1 MARTNAIVKMREIA
15 ESDIDPKKAILK
27 ALGKHDTYV
36 FHSKVLVAVY
46 VRPAK
51 TESGLYLPDK
61 TIEEDRYQGT
71 IFLVIG
77 MGKGAFKDDN
87 IAKFNGDKI
96 KVGDW
101 VMGVAGDG
109 IAMYINGVPCR
120 LFDDTR
126 ILMRVQNPEL
136 YF

>member
-1 MARTNAIVKMREIA
+1 MTRTNAMVKMREIA
-15 ESDIDPKKAILK
+15 ESSTDPKAAILK
-27 ALGKHDTYV
+27 ALGKHDTQV
-36 FHSKVLVAVY
+36 LHSKVLVATY

-51 TESGLYLPDK
+51 TKSGIWLADK

-71 IFLVIG
+71 IFLVVG

-87 IAKFNGDKI
+87 IAQFHGDGLKI
-96 KVGDW
+96 GDW

-109 IAMYINGVPCR
+109 ISMFINGVPCR

-126 ILMRVQNPEL
+126 ILMKVKNPEL

>member
-15 ESDIDPKKAILK
+15 ESSTDPKQAILE
-27 ALGKHDTYV
+27 ALGKHDTYI
-36 FHSKVLVAVY
+36 FHSKVLVATY

-51 TESGLYLPDK
+51 TSSGLFLPDK

-109 IAMYINGVPCR
+109 IAMFINGVPCR

-126 ILMRVQNPEL
+126 ILMRVKNPEL

>member
-1 MARTNAIVKMREIA
+1 MARSNAASKMREIS
-15 ESDIDPKKAILK
+15 ESKKPPKQAILD
-27 ALGKHDTYV
+27 AIGKHDTHV
-36 FHSKVLVAVY
+36 FHSKVLVATY
-46 VRPAK
+46 VRPSVTK
-51 TESGLYLPDK
+51 GGIILIDN

-71 IFLVIG
+71 IFLVLA

-109 IAMYINGVPCR
+109 ISMFINEVPCR

-126 ILMRVQNPEL
+126 ILMRVKDPEM

>member
-1 MARTNAIVKMREIA
+1 MARSNAMTKMREIA
-15 ESDIDPKKAILK
+15 ESDVDPKKAILK
-27 ALGKHDTYV
+27 AIGKHDTHI
-36 FHSKVLVAVY
+36 FHSKVLVATY

-51 TESGLYLPDK
+51 TKSGIYLADK

-71 IFLVIG
+71 IFLVVG
-77 MGKGAFKDDN
+77 LGSGAFKDDN
-87 IAKFNGDKI
+87 IAQFNGDKI

-109 IAMYINGVPCR
+109 IAMFINGVPCR

-126 ILMRVQNPEL
+126 ILMRVKDPEL

>member
-1 MARTNAIVKMREIA
+1 MANSNAIIKMREIA
-15 ESDIDPKKAILK
+15 ESDTDPKQAILK
-27 ALGKHDTYV
+27 ALGKHDTQI
-36 FHSKVLVAVY
+36 FHSKVLVATY

-51 TESGLYLPDK
+51 TKSGIFMPDK

-77 MGKGAFKDDN
+77 LGKGAFKDDS
-87 IAKFNGDKI
+87 IAQFHGDKI

-109 IAMYINGVPCR
+109 IAMFINGVPCR

-126 ILMRVQNPEL
+126 ILIRVKNPEL

>member
-1 MARTNAIVKMREIA
+1 MAKMREIA
-15 ESDIDPKKAILK
+15 ESSTDPKEVILNAI
-27 ALGKHDTYV
+27 GKHDTHI
-36 FHSKVLVAVY
+36 FHSKVLVANY
-46 VRPAK
+46 IRPAK
-51 TESGLYLPDK
+51 TKGGIYLTDK
-61 TIEEDRYQGT
+61 AIEENRYQGT

-77 MGKGAFKDDN
+77 LGKGAFKDDN
-87 IAKFNGDKI
+87 IAQFHGDKI

-109 IAMYINGVPCR
+109 IAMFINQVPCR

-126 ILMRVQNPEL
+126 ILMRVKNPEL

>member
-27 ALGKHDTYV
+27 ALGSHDTHI
-36 FHSKVLVAVY
+36 FHSKVLVATY

-51 TESGLYLPDK
+51 TSSGLFLPDK

-109 IAMYINGVPCR
+109 ISMFINGVPCR

-126 ILMRVQNPEL
+126 ILMRVKDPEL

>member
-1 MARTNAIVKMREIA
+1 MARSNAIVKMREIA
-15 ESDIDPKKAILK
+15 ESSTDPKQAILK
-27 ALGKHDTYV
+27 ALGKHSTHV
-36 FHSKVLVAVY
+36 FHSKVLVATY

-51 TESGLYLPDK
+51 TQSGLFLPDK

-77 MGKGAFKDDN
+77 LGKGAFKDDH
-87 IAKFNGDKI
+87 IAKFNGDSL

-109 IAMYINGVPCR
+109 IGLFINGVPCR
-120 LFDDTR
+120 LFDDSRVLLR
-126 ILMRVQNPEL
+126 IKNPEL

>member
-15 ESDIDPKKAILK
+15 ESSTDPKEAILK
-27 ALGKHDTYV
+27 ALGKHDTHI
-36 FHSKVLVAVY
+36 FHSKVLVATY

-51 TESGLYLPDK
+51 TTGGIFLPDK
-61 TIEEDRYQGT
+61 VVEEDRYQGT

-77 MGKGAFKDDN
+77 LGKGAFKDDS
-87 IAKFNGDKI
+87 IAQFHGDKL

-109 IAMYINGVPCR
+109 ISMNINGVPCR
-120 LFDDTR
+120 LFDDSR
-126 ILMRVQNPEL
+126 ILMRVKDPEL

>member
-15 ESDIDPKKAILK
+15 ESSTNPKEAILK
-27 ALGKHDTYV
+27 ALGKHDTQV
-36 FHSKVLVAVY
+36 LHSKVLVATY

-51 TESGLYLPDK
+51 TASGIYMPDK
-61 TIEEDRYQGT
+61 TVEEDRYQGT
-71 IFLVIG
+71 IFLVIAL
-77 MGKGAFKDDN
+77 GKGAFKDDN
-87 IAKFNGDKI
+87 IAQFNGDTL

-109 IAMYINGVPCR
+109 ISMFINGVPCR

-126 ILMRVQNPEL
+126 ILMKVKDPEL